1 MVVGKKLGKLSYNI
15 TPSLF
20 DKYEIFCG
28 PTCLTVIV
36 SPLKRAVN
44 ETFLLGDDT
53 GGSGGAIGFLW
64 NWFNF

>member
-1 MVVGKKLGKLSYNI
+1 MLGKLSYNI

-44 ETFLLGDDT
+44 ETFLLGDDI
-53 GGSGGAIGFLW
+53 GASGGVIGLLW